1 MDALVPRPAGLPS
14 STPAPLLPG
23 PIVAGLR
30 GAAGLPDLDPPTLAV
45 IDEGTVAAAAAAA
58 LDDEPGPASADHDVA
73 VEPTVVAPDDD
84 GGLVLDA
91 SRPADG
97 SQDGPADAAV
107 FAVGV
112 KPDGADGA
120 DRVAGSDAL
129 AHADGAGAGSGSAGS
144 ASAGS
149 VSAGSASAGSASA
162 GSASAGSPS
171 SAGARGSVAPS
182 AAAASLAGLAARP
195 APSSTTTPA
204 DAGVVGSRDGVVV
217 DGAVVAVV
225 AAGDVGSVDAGVA
238 ASAVLAAAATDA
250 GVVAPTSS
258 PRASPPPPRAPSSVP
273 GFEFPDDTTT
283 WRAFLDKVHAVQSG
297 ARAKAR
303 VVQLG
308 DSEIA
313 GDRFVSTLRTDMAAR
328 IGLGGPGFALASPP
342 WHWYR
347 RAGFDVLESQGFKG
361 RSFIFGKGTEGNYGP
376 GGVAFDAV
384 DAGARVDARLAAGTA
399 GAGCTIELLHASQPG
414 GGAIEV
420 FVDDV
425 SAGVVELAGDDAV
438 ASWRHEASACPR
450 RLSARVRRLPAR
462 VFGWSVESTRS
473 GIVWTSLGTVGANA
487 SALSRYAQGRL
498 GQALAL
504 LQPDL
509 VVATYGLNLTGHG
522 APVPRA
528 EGEQLQRAMAEI
540 RALRPDTACLV
551 MSPYPVL
558 VATDGA
564 LAPSSTTRRLASV
577 QRRAAQAAGCVF
589 LDREKL
595 VGGPDVALEWL
606 NRKPR
611 YLSGDYVHLTPE
623 GASYVSRTVSRLLI
637 GEIFGG

>member
-1 MDALVPRPAGLPS
+1 VDALVPRPVGLPFV
-14 STPAPLLPG
+14 PAPLLPAAV
-23 PIVAGLR
+23 VAGLR
-30 GAAGLPDLDPPTLAV
+30 GAAGLPDVEPAPPPPSALDADADGGGAAARTHDGAVATADDPPLPTGVGGAV
-45 IDEGTVAAAAAAA
+45 
-58 LDDEPGPASADHDVA
+58 
-73 VEPTVVAPDDD
+73 VVDDD
-84 GGLVLDA
+84 
-91 SRPADG
+91 
-97 SQDGPADAAV
+97 AA
-107 FAVGV
+107 
-112 KPDGADGA
+112 ADGA
-120 DRVAGSDAL
+120 VAVAADREPDA
-129 AHADGAGAGSGSAGS
+129 AADAGS
-144 ASAGS
+144 AVRGEAEAVVGDAGTAVGEPES
-149 VSAGSASAGSASA
+149 VAPASPAPRVALAASPVVQLLA
-162 GSASAGSPS
+162 APTHPRGSPS
-171 SAGARGSVAPS
+171 SSPS
-182 AAAASLAGLAARP
+182 F
-195 APSSTTTPA
+195 
-204 DAGVVGSRDGVVV
+204 DAGV
-217 DGAVVAVV
+217 VV
-225 AAGDVGSVDAGVA
+225 AAGDAGVVADAGPVVA
-238 ASAVLAAAATDA
+238 VGDGGVVDA
-250 GVVAPTSS
+250 GVVAALPGDAGVVVAAPT
-258 PRASPPPPRAPSSVP
+258 PASPPRPQPPSSAP

-283 WRAFLDKVHAVQSG
+283 WRAFLDKVHAVQAG
-297 ARAKAR
+297 TRAKAR

-347 RAGFDVLESQGFKG
+347 RAGFDSLESQGFKG
-361 RSFIFGKGTEGNYGP
+361 RSFIFGKGNEGNYGP

-384 DAGARVDARLAAGTA
+384 EPGARVDARLSAGSA
-399 GAGCTIELLHASQPG
+399 GAGCTIEFLYATQPG
-414 GGAIEV
+414 GGALEV
-420 FVDDV
+420 FVDDE

-438 ASWRHEASACPR
+438 VAWHHTATACPR
-450 RLSARVRRLPAR
+450 RLSARVRRFPAR
-462 VFGWSVESTRS
+462 VFGWSVESTQS

-522 APVPRA
+522 APVPRS
-528 EGEQLQRAMAEI
+528 EGDQLQRVMAEI
-540 RALRPDTACLV
+540 RAIRPDTACLV

-564 LAPSSTTRRLASV
+564 LAPSGTTRHLANV

-595 VGGPDVALEWL
+595 VGGPEVALDWL

-611 YLSGDYVHLTPE
+611 YLSGDYVHLTPD
-623 GASYVSRTVSRLLI
+623 GATFVSRVVSRLLI